1 MQRLFLFPFC
11 LAEPPPQLHAVV
23 ALAAVAGLR
32 GGGECEFEG
41 AAGEG
46 GLGVVAVEDGATEMR
61 TAVLSFGLLGGG
73 RTWTTNDWIWTR
85 MVWQDLQTRF
95 DASLIESD

>member
-1 MQRLFLFPFC
+1 MQRLFLFPLG
-11 LAEPPPQLHAVV
+11 LAEPAAQLHTVV
-23 ALAAVAGLR
+23 ALTAVAGLG

-41 AAGEG
+41 SAG
-46 GLGVVAVEDGATEMR
+46 VMAVEDGTTEMR

-73 RTWTTNDWIWTR
+73 RTWTTKDWIWTR